1 LVVVVLCRVTLID
14 ELLSPEGEKAADD
27 EANEADVDRKVD
39 CEREDPVLAIEAREE
54 FVGAG
59 ECSLIDPPL
68 GGWIR
73 LERDSHLLEWS
84 AEVEDGASVATQG
97 QTLGVTQLE
106 VSL

>member
-1 LVVVVLCRVTLID
+1 M
-14 ELLSPEGEKAADD
+14 
-27 EANEADVDRKVD
+27 
-39 CEREDPVLAIEAREE
+39 IEPMGE

-59 ECSLIDPPL
+59 ECSLTDPPL

-84 AEVEDGASVATQG
+84 AEVEDGPSVATQG